1 MLNMKYVTFTKG
13 CNSVGVIVT
22 PTGCKPISLASA
34 IRAAKSGTGF
44 VCGMSGSQ
52 RLSAFSRTY
61 DGWKKK
67 VTII

>member
-1 MLNMKYVTFTKG
+1 MLNMKYVTFSKG
-13 CNSVGVIVT
+13 SQSIGVIVA
-22 PTGCKPISLASA
+22 PTGCKPIGLASA
-34 IRAAKSGTGF
+34 VICAKWGTAY
-44 VCGMSGSQ
+44 VCGMSGSH